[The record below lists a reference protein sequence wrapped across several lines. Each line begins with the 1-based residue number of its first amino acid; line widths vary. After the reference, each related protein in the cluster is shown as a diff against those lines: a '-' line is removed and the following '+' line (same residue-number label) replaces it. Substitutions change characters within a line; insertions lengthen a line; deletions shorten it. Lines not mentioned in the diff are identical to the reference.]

1 MSITCNE
8 NVNCEWSYDYAYG
21 SVYRFYPNEGYAL
34 WRDNEEGNLDE
45 ETGEPMCYW
54 HQILTDKPEE
64 YALHIWAKLIDETM
78 IDYTPQQVS
87 NSDIMTLGLDDDN
100 GNNSQI
106 TKKIPSTYID
116 ENGIERDKRGIY

>member
-1 MSITCNE
+1 MIVNE
-8 NVNCEWSYDYAYG
+8 NVIYD
-21 SVYRFYPNEGYAL
+21 VWHDWHRFRPKDGYAL
-34 WRDNEEGNLDE
+34 WRDDEEGNLDE
-45 ETGEPMCYW
+45 ETGEPLCYW
-54 HQILTDKPEE
+54 ITILCPNETIANKR
-64 YALHIWAKLIDETM
+64 ALHIWAKLIDETM
-78 IDYTPQQVS
+78 IDYTQQQVS